1 MDSHHAPAPAFLH
14 GIHKRYGAFAAL
26 EDVDLSLQPGRV
38 LALLGPNGAGKST
51 AVSLLLGLQR
61 ADAGQAL
68 LFGRSPQD
76 IAVRRRVGVMLQS
89 AALPD
94 TLSVGEL
101 LAQTRGYYAEAL
113 SVADC
118 VAIAGL
124 EGLLGRRYGK
134 LSGGQQRRVQF
145 ALAICG
151 RPQVLFLDEPTTGMD
166 IQARRQLWIA
176 IGERAAAGCAV
187 LLTTHYLEEAE
198 ALADDVAVLQAG
210 HIVARGSVAQ
220 IRASVLQRCIR
231 AQTDLDAEAI
241 ARWPG
246 VHSARRDGAAI
257 EIQAEP
263 AEPIVARLLQA
274 DPQLRD
280 LEVRRAGLADAFLA
294 ITASQEA
301 A

>member
-1 MDSHHAPAPAFLH
+1 MPPILDPAPASLENA
-14 GIHKRYGAFAAL
+14 HKRYGALVAL
-26 EDVDLSLQPGRV
+26 DGVDLSLQPGRV

-51 AVSLLLGLQR
+51 AVSLMLGLQR
-61 ADAGQAL
+61 SDAGRAL
-68 LFGRSPQD
+68 LFGQSPD
-76 IAVRRRVGVMLQS
+76 AIAMRRRVGVMLQS

-94 TLSVGEL
+94 TLTVGEL
-101 LAQTRGYYAEAL
+101 LAQTRGYYSQAL
-113 SVADC
+113 SMADC
-118 VAIAGL
+118 AAIAGL
-124 EGLLGRRYGK
+124 EGLLPRRYGA

-151 RPQVLFLDEPTTGMD
+151 RPEVLFLDEPTTGLD
-166 IQARRQLWIA
+166 IQARRQLWAA
-176 IGERAAAGCAV
+176 IRERAAAGCAI

-231 AQTDLDAEAI
+231 AQTDLDADAV
-241 ARWPG
+241 AGWPG
-246 VHSARRDGAAI
+246 VHGARRDGAVL

-274 DPQLRD
+274 DPQLAD

-294 ITASQEA
+294 ITQSQEA

>member
-1 MDSHHAPAPAFLH
+1 MAAPASLSH
-14 GIHKRYGAFAAL
+14 VHKRYGAFTAL

-51 AVSLLLGLQR
+51 AVSLLLGLQQ
-61 ADAGQAL
+61 ADAGHAL
-68 LFGRSPQD
+68 LFGQSPQVLD
-76 IAVRRRVGVMLQS
+76 ARRRIGVMLQS
-89 AALPD
+89 AVLPD
-94 TLSVGEL
+94 TLTVAEL
-101 LAQTRGYYAEAL
+101 LAQTRGYYTDAV
-113 SVADC
+113 SMADC

-124 EGLLGRRYGK
+124 EGLLPRRYGK

-151 RPQVLFLDEPTTGMD
+151 RPAVLFLDEPTTGMD
-166 IQARRQLWIA
+166 IQARRQLWAA
-176 IGERAAAGCAV
+176 IRERAAAGCAV

-210 HIVARGSVAQ
+210 HIVARGSVAE

-231 AQTDLDAEAI
+231 AQTDLDAQAV
-241 ARWPG
+241 ASWPG
-246 VHSARRDGAAI
+246 VHSARRDGAVL

-274 DPQLRD
+274 DPQLTD
-280 LEVRRAGLADAFLA
+280 LEVHRAGLADAFLA
-294 ITASQEA
+294 ITDAQEA

>member
-1 MDSHHAPAPAFLH
+1 MQSQSTDVPASLH
-14 GIHKRYGAFAAL
+14 GIHKRYGALVAL
-26 EDVDLSLQPGRV
+26 NGVDLTLQPGRV

-68 LFGRSPQD
+68 LFGQPPHD
-76 IAVRRRVGVMLQS
+76 IAARRRVGVMLQS

-101 LAQTRGYYAEAL
+101 LAQTRGYYADAL
-113 SVADC
+113 SMADC

-124 EGLLGRRYGK
+124 DGLLSRRYGK

-145 ALAICG
+145 AMAICG

-166 IQARRQLWIA
+166 IQARRQLWAA
-176 IGERAAAGCAV
+176 IRERAAAGCAI

-231 AQTDLDAEAI
+231 AQTDLDADAI

-246 VHSARRDGAAI
+246 VHSARRDGAVI

-274 DPQLRD
+274 DPQLTD

-294 ITASQEA
+294 ITDSQEA